1 VSDIDKAIQEFIDT
15 MDRLTI
21 SLQRPNMTVG
31 FLQGRMINIIEEIS
45 EIGKIVQHQEERLK
59 RIEDTNKS

>member
-15 MDRLTI
+15 MNRLTI

-31 FLQGRMINIIEEIS
+31 FLTGRMIDIVGEIS
-45 EIGKIVQHQEERLK
+45 EIGKIVQYQEERLK
-59 RIEDTNKS
+59 RIEDANKS